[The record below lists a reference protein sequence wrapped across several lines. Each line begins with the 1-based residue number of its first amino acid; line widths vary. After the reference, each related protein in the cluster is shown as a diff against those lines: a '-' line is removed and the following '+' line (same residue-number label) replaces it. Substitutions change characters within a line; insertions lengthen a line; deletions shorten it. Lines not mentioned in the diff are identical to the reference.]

1 MSNPLPE
8 ETRKM
13 LFCMLVD
20 LQDGGLS
27 VGDSRRQ
34 VAAEFHTT
42 GEAVLEIE
50 REGIENQWHPLAPL
64 EG

>member
-1 MSNPLPE
+1 MSNPVPE
-8 ETRKM
+8 DTRKM

-20 LQDGGLS
+20 LPDGGLS

-34 VAAEFHTT
+34 VAAELHTT